1 MSDHLPPNRRT
12 RESLTELTPAPGSPS
27 PLPVRPS
34 RPAKSAASWVTRVK
48 LVAGIVIVTASSV
61 LVAYGLR
68 RYLHQS
74 PRFAIKTVYIDG
86 NVRRS
91 AHQIAKRAGIE
102 IGKNIFLIDEQNAT
116 QGVEND
122 AWVETARV
130 RRELPSTVHVE
141 VVEREAHVLV
151 VVDEELYLV
160 DGRGEIF
167 KPWRE
172 GDPTD
177 LPVVTGLR
185 VEEVARDREAVRL
198 RLRRVLDL
206 KADLERKRIDRRYP
220 LQEVNLNEDGS
231 IIVLVGSDAVALE
244 LGRGPYRKKIA
255 KARVVLSELRRR
267 KVTPSR
273 IFLDNET
280 HPERVVARM
289 R

>member
-1 MSDHLPPNRRT
+1 
-12 RESLTELTPAPGSPS
+12 
-27 PLPVRPS
+27 
-34 RPAKSAASWVTRVK
+34 VK
-48 LVAGIVIVTASSV
+48 LVAGIVIVTAASV

-74 PRFAIKTVYIDG
+74 PRFAVKTVYIDG
-86 NVRRS
+86 NVRRT
-91 AHQIAKRAGIE
+91 AHEIAKRAGIE

-116 QGVEND
+116 QGVQND
-122 AWVETARV
+122 AWIESARV

-141 VVEREAHVLV
+141 VVEREAHVMV
-151 VVDEELYLV
+151 VVGEELYLV

-167 KPWRE
+167 KLWQE

-177 LPVVTGLR
+177 LPVVTGLG
-185 VEEVARDREAVRL
+185 VEEVARDREAIRL

-206 KADLERKRIDRRYP
+206 KADLERKRIDRRHP

-231 IIVLVGSDAVALE
+231 TIVLVGSEAVALE
-244 LGRGPYRKKIA
+244 LGRGPYRQKID
-255 KARVVLSELRRR
+255 KARVVFSELRRR

-280 HPERVVARM
+280 HPERVVVRM

>member
-1 MSDHLPPNRRT
+1 MSDHLPTNRRT
-12 RESLTELTPAPGSPS
+12 RDSVTELPPESDSAS
-27 PLPVRPS
+27 PLPLWSSGRS
-34 RPAKSAASWVTRVK
+34 WSTASWMSRMK
-48 LVAGIVIVTASSV
+48 IVAGIVIVTAASV

-86 NVRRS
+86 NVRRT
-91 AHQIAKRAGIE
+91 AHQIAKRGGIA

-116 QGVEND
+116 QGVQND
-122 AWVETARV
+122 PWIESARV

-141 VVEREAHVLV
+141 VVEREAHVLAV
-151 VVDEELYLV
+151 VEEELYLV

-167 KPWRE
+167 KPWQE

-185 VEEVARDREAVRL
+185 VEEVARDREAIRL
-198 RLRRVLDL
+198 RLRRVLNL
-206 KADLERKRIDRRYP
+206 KADLERKRIDRRHP
-220 LQEVNLNEDGS
+220 LQEVNLKEDGTL
-231 IIVLVGSDAVALE
+231 IALVGSEAVALQ
-244 LGRGPYRKKIA
+244 LGRGPYRKKID
-255 KARVVLSELRRR
+255 KARVVFSELRRR
-267 KVTPSR
+267 KVTASR

-280 HPERVVARM
+280 HPERVVVRM